1 MKDINRYGYKNVGF
15 IMDRIYY
22 LKETCENLIKEGCSI
37 LCALKE
43 NLDFVKN

>member
-1 MKDINRYGYKNVGF
+1 MKDINRYGYKNAGF

-22 LKETCENLIKEGCSI
+22 LKEIYEKLIKEGCSI